1 MKKITIIAQKIIE
14 SNERKIKKKIEE
26 GGTGYA

>member
-1 MKKITIIAQKIIE
+1 MNKITVITIKIIE